1 MEQGD
6 TSPARALDQLAAQL
20 RFEVGKR
27 NFSSASHLTQEGRS
41 KGFAGIEW
49 ARDTYGIKEERIRW
63 SRRSGDEFF
72 CFCFLMNIKRRRNRR
87 GEKKNRTSRQAWA
100 CSGKAV
106 GANEVGSSRVRKKIA
121 SHIPDKAL
129 TI

>member
-20 RFEVGKR
+20 RFEAGKR
-27 NFSSASHLTQEGRS
+27 NLSSASHLTQEGRS

-72 CFCFLMNIKRRRNRR
+72 AFVFNEHQETYKPQR
-87 GEKKNRTSRQAWA
+87 EKK
-100 CSGKAV
+100 
-106 GANEVGSSRVRKKIA
+106 E
-121 SHIPDKAL
+121 
-129 TI
+129 